1 MINTNDLKLKFK
13 VFTEKANKIGLRSN
27 SAKRMQ
33 SIDSIETYPYGTK
46 KDLICKKEENKCKN
60 IMKQCK
66 ESLTLIILQK
76 KIQTNI
82 IQVDQKLPIFRIEY

>member
-1 MINTNDLKLKFK
+1 
-13 VFTEKANKIGLRSN
+13 
-27 SAKRMQ
+27 
-33 SIDSIETYPYGTK
+33 
-46 KDLICKKEENKCKN
+46 
-60 IMKQCK
+60 MKQCK